1 MLARSLFFQ
10 LIPPFLLATF
20 ILTFILSM
28 DTVYK
33 LINLIVSRGVPV
45 GSVLLMLLYR
55 LPQFLSVTLPIAVV
69 ITVVVVLV
77 RLSNDLE
84 LTAMGASGLSPW
96 QLSVPVATFGLLAT
110 ILDLGITL
118 WMQPAGYAAYEEE
131 TLRLLRS
138 QTAKTIRPGVLNYD
152 FPGKVLYVE
161 SKSPNEELEGIF
173 ISDTELRPSSMVSL
187 SSKGQLL
194 IREKEQDILLQLK
207 QGTMHFGNAEGGYR
221 TMDFEEFQ
229 YQFRP
234 PQLDGSTIR
243 KIWGVPSLD
252 LLKPHSYFMDQT
264 RLREFH
270 LRLTTPMA
278 CLAFALAALNIGM
291 VDPRRGRS
299 NAYLQALAL
308 IVIHYILWS
317 FSKELTIGK
326 EPMKAVV
333 LWIPPILIGLWGVYQ
348 IQLNHQNWRGPLMWC
363 WDHLPFKN
371 LSDSKT

>member
-1 MLARSLFFQ
+1 MLARSLFLQ

-45 GSVLLMLLYR
+45 ESVLLMLLYR

-69 ITVVVVLV
+69 IAVVVVLV

-96 QLSVPVATFGLLAT
+96 QFTVPVAIFGLLAT

-118 WMQPAGYAAYEEE
+118 WMQPAGYSAYEEE

-161 SKSPNEELEGIF
+161 SKSPKEELEGIF
-173 ISDTELRPSSMVSL
+173 ISDTEFHPGSMVSL
-187 SSKGQLL
+187 SSTGQLL
-194 IREKEQDILLQLK
+194 IREREQDILLKLR
-207 QGTMHFGNAEGGYR
+207 QGTMHFGNTEGGYR
-221 TMDFEEFQ
+221 TMDFEKFQ

-234 PQLDGSTIR
+234 PQLDGSPTR
-243 KIWGVPSLD
+243 KVWGVSTMD
-252 LLKPHSYFMDQT
+252 LIQAEGNFGAQT
-264 RLREFH
+264 RQRE
-270 LRLTTPMA
+270 LQIRLTTPLA
-278 CLAFALAALNIGM
+278 CLAFALAALTIGII
-291 VDPRRGRS
+291 DPRRGRS

-308 IVIHYILWS
+308 IIIHYILWS
-317 FSKELTIGK
+317 FSKELTTGK
-326 EPMKAVV
+326 EPMKAFV
-333 LWIPPILIGLWGVYQ
+333 LWVPPIMIGLWGVYQ
-348 IQLNHQNWRGPLMWC
+348 IQSSHQNWRGPLTWC
-363 WDHLPFKN
+363 WKHLSFKN
-371 LSDSKT
+371 LSDPEI

>member
-1 MLARSLFFQ
+1 
-10 LIPPFLLATF
+10 
-20 ILTFILSM
+20 M

-45 GSVLLMLLYR
+45 ESVSLMLLYR

-69 ITVVVVLV
+69 ISVVVVLV

-96 QLSVPVATFGLLAT
+96 QFTVPVAIFGLLAT

-118 WMQPAGYAAYEEE
+118 WMQPAGYSAYEEE

-173 ISDTELRPSSMVSL
+173 ISDTEFHPGSMVSL
-187 SSKGQLL
+187 SSTGQLL
-194 IREKEQDILLQLK
+194 IREREQDILLKLR
-207 QGTMHFGNAEGGYR
+207 QGTMHFGNTEGGYR
-221 TMDFEEFQ
+221 TMDFEKFQ

-234 PQLDGSTIR
+234 PQLDGSPTR
-243 KIWGVPSLD
+243 KVWGVSTMD
-252 LLKPHSYFMDQT
+252 LIQAEGNFGAQT
-264 RLREFH
+264 RQRELQ
-270 LRLTTPMA
+270 LRLTTPLA
-278 CLAFALAALNIGM
+278 CLAFALAALTIGI

-308 IVIHYILWS
+308 IIIHYILWS

-326 EPMKAVV
+326 EPMKAFV
-333 LWIPPILIGLWGVYQ
+333 LWVPPIMIGLWGVYQ
-348 IQLNHQNWRGPLMWC
+348 IQLSHQNWRGPLTWC
-363 WDHLPFKN
+363 WEHLPFKN
-371 LSDSKT
+371 LSDPEI

>member
-69 ITVVVVLV
+69 ITIVVVLV

-252 LLKPHSYFMDQT
+252 LLEPHSYFMDQT

>member
-10 LIPPFLLATF
+10 LIPSFLLATF

-84 LTAMGASGLSPW
+84 LTAMGASGFSPW

-207 QGTMHFGNAEGGYR
+207 QGTIHFGNTEGGYR

-234 PQLDGSTIR
+234 PQLDGSPNR
-243 KIWGVPSLD
+243 KVWGVSTMD
-252 LLKPHSYFMDQT
+252 LIQADEYFGEQA
-264 RLREFH
+264 RQRELQ

-363 WDHLPFKN
+363 WDHLPLKN

>member
-1 MLARSLFFQ
+1 
-10 LIPPFLLATF
+10 
-20 ILTFILSM
+20 
-28 DTVYK
+28 
-33 LINLIVSRGVPV
+33 
-45 GSVLLMLLYR
+45 MLLYR

-96 QLSVPVATFGLLAT
+96 QLSVPVATFGLLVT

-194 IREKEQDILLQLK
+194 IREKERDILLQLK
-207 QGTMHFGNAEGGYR
+207 QGTMHFANVEGGYR

-229 YQFRP
+229 YQFRA
-234 PQLDGSTIR
+234 PQLDGSQNR
-243 KIWGVPSLD
+243 KVWGVSTMD
-252 LLKPHSYFMDQT
+252 LIQSDQYFGEQT
-264 RLREFH
+264 RQREFQ

-278 CLAFALAALNIGM
+278 CLAFALAALTIGM

-308 IVIHYILWS
+308 IIIHYILWS

-333 LWIPPILIGLWGVYQ
+333 LWVPPILIGLWGVYQ
-348 IQLNHQNWRGPLMWC
+348 IQLSHQNWRGPLEWC

-371 LSDSKT
+371 LSSPKT

>member
-1 MLARSLFFQ
+1 MLARFLFLQ

-45 GSVLLMLLYR
+45 ESVLVMLLYR

-69 ITVVVVLV
+69 IAVVVVLV

-96 QLSVPVATFGLLAT
+96 QLTVPIAIFGLLAT
-110 ILDLGITL
+110 IMDLGITL
-118 WMQPAGYAAYEEE
+118 WMQPVGYSAYEEE

-173 ISDTELRPSSMVSL
+173 ISDTEFHPGSMVSL
-187 SSKGQLL
+187 SSTGQLL
-194 IREKEQDILLQLK
+194 IREREQDILLKLR
-207 QGTMHFGNAEGGYR
+207 QGTMHFGNNEGGYR
-221 TMDFEEFQ
+221 TMDFEKFQ

-234 PQLDGSTIR
+234 PQLDGSPTR
-243 KIWGVPSLD
+243 KVWGVSTMD
-252 LLKPHSYFMDQT
+252 LIQAEGNFGEQA
-264 RLREFH
+264 RQRELQ
-270 LRLTTPMA
+270 LRLTTPFA
-278 CLAFALAALNIGM
+278 CLAFALAALTIGI

-308 IVIHYILWS
+308 IIIHYILWS

-326 EPMKAVV
+326 EPMKAVI
-333 LWIPPILIGLWGVYQ
+333 LWVPPIMIGLWGVYQ
-348 IQLNHQNWRGPLMWC
+348 IQLSHQNWRGPLTWC
-363 WDHLPFKN
+363 WEHLPFKN
-371 LSDSKT
+371 LSDPEI

>member
-1 MLARSLFFQ
+1 MLARFLFLQ
-10 LIPPFLLATF
+10 LLPPFLFATF

-69 ITVVVVLV
+69 ITIVVVLV

-234 PQLDGSTIR
+234 PQLDGSPNR
-243 KIWGVPSLD
+243 KVWGVSTMD
-252 LLKPHSYFMDQT
+252 LIQADEYFGEQT
-264 RLREFH
+264 RQRELQ

>member
-10 LIPPFLLATF
+10 LIPSFLLATF

-84 LTAMGASGLSPW
+84 LTAMGASGFSPW

-207 QGTMHFGNAEGGYR
+207 QGTIHFGNTEGGYR

-234 PQLDGSTIR
+234 PQLDGSPNR
-243 KIWGVPSLD
+243 KVWGVSTMD
-252 LLKPHSYFMDQT
+252 LIQKDEYFGEQA
-264 RLREFH
+264 RQRELQ

-363 WDHLPFKN
+363 WDHLPLKN

>member
-96 QLSVPVATFGLLAT
+96 QLTVPVATFGLVTT

-173 ISDTELRPSSMVSL
+173 ISDTEFRPSSMVSL

-234 PQLDGSTIR
+234 PQLDGSPNR
-243 KIWGVPSLD
+243 KVWGVSTMD
-252 LLKPHSYFMDQT
+252 LIQADEYFGEQT
-264 RLREFH
+264 RQRELQ

>member
-96 QLSVPVATFGLLAT
+96 QLTVPVATFGLVTT

-173 ISDTELRPSSMVSL
+173 ISDTEFRPSSMVSL

-234 PQLDGSTIR
+234 PQLDGSPNR
-243 KIWGVPSLD
+243 KVWGVSTMD
-252 LLKPHSYFMDQT
+252 LIQADEYFGEQT
-264 RLREFH
+264 RQRELQ

-348 IQLNHQNWRGPLMWC
+348 IQLNHQNWKGPLMWC

>member
-84 LTAMGASGLSPW
+84 LMAMGASGLSPW
-96 QLSVPVATFGLLAT
+96 QLSLPVATFGLLAT

-118 WMQPAGYAAYEEE
+118 WIQPAGYAAYEEE

-234 PQLDGSTIR
+234 AQLDGSPNR
-243 KIWGVPSLD
+243 KVWGVSTTD
-252 LLKPHSYFMDQT
+252 LIQADEYFGEQT
-264 RLREFH
+264 RQRELQ

-278 CLAFALAALNIGM
+278 CLAFALAALKIGM
-291 VDPRRGRS
+291 VDPKRGRS

-308 IVIHYILWS
+308 IIIHYILWS

-326 EPMKAVV
+326 EPMNAVV

-348 IQLNHQNWRGPLMWC
+348 IQLNHRNWRGPLRWC
-363 WDHLPFKN
+363 WDHLHFKN
-371 LSDSKT
+371 MSDSKT

>member
-1 MLARSLFFQ
+1 MLARSLFLQ
-10 LIPPFLLATF
+10 LIAPFLLATF

-194 IREKEQDILLQLK
+194 IREKEQDILLKLK
-207 QGTMHFGNAEGGYR
+207 QGTMHFGNAEDGYR
-221 TMDFEEFQ
+221 TMDFKEFQ

-252 LLKPHSYFMDQT
+252 LLKPHSYFIDQT

-348 IQLNHQNWRGPLMWC
+348 IQLNHQNWRGPLLWC

>member
-1 MLARSLFFQ
+1 MLARSLFLQ

-234 PQLDGSTIR
+234 PQLDGSPNR
-243 KIWGVPSLD
+243 KVWGVSTMD
-252 LLKPHSYFMDQT
+252 LIQADEYFGEQT
-264 RLREFH
+264 RQRELQ

-348 IQLNHQNWRGPLMWC
+348 IQLNHQNWRGPLIWC

-371 LSDSKT
+371 LSDPKT

>member
-1 MLARSLFFQ
+1 MLARSLFLQ

-96 QLSVPVATFGLLAT
+96 QLTLPVATFGLLAT

-161 SKSPNEELEGIF
+161 SKSPNEELKGIF

-221 TMDFEEFQ
+221 IMDFEEFQ

-234 PQLDGSTIR
+234 PQLDGSPNR
-243 KIWGVPSLD
+243 KVWGVSTMD
-252 LLKPHSYFMDQT
+252 LIQADEYFGEQT
-264 RLREFH
+264 RQRELQLRF
-270 LRLTTPMA
+270 TTPMA
-278 CLAFALAALNIGM
+278 CLAFALAALKIGM

-348 IQLNHQNWRGPLMWC
+348 IQLNHQNWRGPLIWC

-371 LSDSKT
+371 LSDPKT

>member
-1 MLARSLFFQ
+1 
-10 LIPPFLLATF
+10 
-20 ILTFILSM
+20 
-28 DTVYK
+28 
-33 LINLIVSRGVPV
+33 
-45 GSVLLMLLYR
+45 MLLYR
-55 LPQFLSVTLPIAVV
+55 LPQFLSVTLPIAVA

-96 QLSVPVATFGLLAT
+96 QLSVPVAIFGLLAT

-161 SKSPNEELEGIF
+161 SKSPDEELEGIF

-207 QGTMHFGNAEGGYR
+207 QGTMHFGNVEGGYR

-229 YQFRP
+229 YQFSP
-234 PQLDGSTIR
+234 PQLDGSAIR

-252 LLKPHSYFMDQT
+252 LLQPHSYFMDQT
-264 RLREFH
+264 RLREFY

-278 CLAFALAALNIGM
+278 CLGFALAALTIGM

-308 IVIHYILWS
+308 IIIHYILWS

-326 EPMKAVV
+326 EPTSAVV
-333 LWIPPILIGLWGVYQ
+333 LWVPPILIGLWGVYQ
-348 IQLNHQNWRGPLMWC
+348 IQLNHQNWRGPLEWC
-363 WDHLPFKN
+363 WDHLPFKT
-371 LSDSKT
+371 LSDPKA

>member
-1 MLARSLFFQ
+1 MLARSLFLQ

-96 QLSVPVATFGLLAT
+96 QLTVPVATFGLVTT

-161 SKSPNEELEGIF
+161 SKSPNKELEGIF
-173 ISDTELRPSSMVSL
+173 ISDTEFRPSSIVSL

-234 PQLDGSTIR
+234 PQLDGSSNR
-243 KIWGVPSLD
+243 KVWGVSTMD
-252 LLKPHSYFMDQT
+252 LIQADEYFGEQT
-264 RLREFH
+264 RQRELQ

-348 IQLNHQNWRGPLMWC
+348 IQLNHQNWRGPLIWC

-371 LSDSKT
+371 LSDPKT

>member
-1 MLARSLFFQ
+1 MLARSLFLQ

-45 GSVLLMLLYR
+45 ESVLVMLLYR

-69 ITVVVVLV
+69 IAVVVVLV

-96 QLSVPVATFGLLAT
+96 QLTVPIAIFGLLAT
-110 ILDLGITL
+110 IMDLGITL
-118 WMQPAGYAAYEEE
+118 WMQPVGYSAYEEE

-173 ISDTELRPSSMVSL
+173 ISDTEFHPGSMVSL
-187 SSKGQLL
+187 SSTGQLL
-194 IREKEQDILLQLK
+194 IREREQDILLKLR
-207 QGTMHFGNAEGGYR
+207 QGTMHFGNNEGGYR
-221 TMDFEEFQ
+221 TMDFEKFQ

-234 PQLDGSTIR
+234 PQLDGSPTR
-243 KIWGVPSLD
+243 KVWGISTMD
-252 LLKPHSYFMDQT
+252 LIQAEGNFGEQA
-264 RLREFH
+264 RQRELQ
-270 LRLTTPMA
+270 LRLTTPFA
-278 CLAFALAALNIGM
+278 CLAFALAALTIGI

-308 IVIHYILWS
+308 IIIHYILWS

-326 EPMKAVV
+326 EPMKAAI
-333 LWIPPILIGLWGVYQ
+333 LWVPPIMIGLWGVYQ
-348 IQLNHQNWRGPLMWC
+348 IQLSHQNWRGPLTWC
-363 WDHLPFKN
+363 WEHLPFKN
-371 LSDSKT
+371 LSDPEI

>member
-252 LLKPHSYFMDQT
+252 LLKPHSYFIDQT

>member
-1 MLARSLFFQ
+1 MLARSLFLQ

-33 LINLIVSRGVPV
+33 LINLIVSRGVPI

-234 PQLDGSTIR
+234 PQLDGSPNR
-243 KIWGVPSLD
+243 KVWGVSTMD
-252 LLKPHSYFMDQT
+252 LIQADEYFGEQT
-264 RLREFH
+264 RQRELQ

>member
-1 MLARSLFFQ
+1 MLARSLFLQ

-96 QLSVPVATFGLLAT
+96 QLSVPVATFGVLAT

-152 FPGKVLYVE
+152 FPGKILYVE

-234 PQLDGSTIR
+234 PQLDGSPNR
-243 KIWGVPSLD
+243 KVWGVSTMD
-252 LLKPHSYFMDQT
+252 LIQADEYFGEQT
-264 RLREFH
+264 RQRELQ

-348 IQLNHQNWRGPLMWC
+348 IQLNHQNWRGPLLWC

>member
-69 ITVVVVLV
+69 ITIVVVLV

-194 IREKEQDILLQLK
+194 IREIEQDILLQLK

-221 TMDFEEFQ
+221 TVDFEEFQ

-252 LLKPHSYFMDQT
+252 LLKPHSYFIDQT

>member
-1 MLARSLFFQ
+1 MLARSLFLQ
-10 LIPPFLLATF
+10 LIPPFLFATF

-96 QLSVPVATFGLLAT
+96 QLTVPVATFGLVTT

-229 YQFRP
+229 YQFLP
-234 PQLDGSTIR
+234 PQLDGSPNR
-243 KIWGVPSLD
+243 KVWGVSTMD
-252 LLKPHSYFMDQT
+252 LIQADEYFGEQT
-264 RLREFH
+264 RQRELQ

-348 IQLNHQNWRGPLMWC
+348 IQLNHQNWRGPLIWC

-371 LSDSKT
+371 LSDPKT

>member
-1 MLARSLFFQ
+1 MLARSLFLQ

-96 QLSVPVATFGLLAT
+96 QLTVPVATFGLVTT

-234 PQLDGSTIR
+234 PQLDGSPNR
-243 KIWGVPSLD
+243 KVWGVSTMD
-252 LLKPHSYFMDQT
+252 LIQADEYFGEQT
-264 RLREFH
+264 RQRELQ

-299 NAYLQALAL
+299 NAYLQALVL

>member
-1 MLARSLFFQ
+1 MLVRSLFFQ

-161 SKSPNEELEGIF
+161 GKSPNEELEGIF
-173 ISDTELRPSSMVSL
+173 ISDTELRSSSMVSL

-207 QGTMHFGNAEGGYR
+207 QGTMHFGNTEGGYR
-221 TMDFEEFQ
+221 TMDYEEFQ

-234 PQLDGSTIR
+234 PQLDGSPNR
-243 KIWGVPSLD
+243 KVWGVPTMD
-252 LLKPHSYFMDQT
+252 LIQADKYFGEQT
-264 RLREFH
+264 RQRELQ

-348 IQLNHQNWRGPLMWC
+348 IQLNHQNWRGPLLWC

>member
-1 MLARSLFFQ
+1 MLARSLFLQ

-96 QLSVPVATFGLLAT
+96 QLSLPVATFGLLAT
-110 ILDLGITL
+110 ILDLVITL
-118 WMQPAGYAAYEEE
+118 WIQPAGYAAYEEE

-173 ISDTELRPSSMVSL
+173 ISDIELRPSSMVSL

-207 QGTMHFGNAEGGYR
+207 QGTMHFGNTEGVYR
-221 TMDFEEFQ
+221 TIDFEEFQ

-234 PQLDGSTIR
+234 PQLDGSPNR
-243 KIWGVPSLD
+243 KVWGVSTTD
-252 LLKPHSYFMDQT
+252 LIQADEYFGEQA
-264 RLREFH
+264 RQRELQLRF
-270 LRLTTPMA
+270 TTPMA
-278 CLAFALAALNIGM
+278 CLAFALAALKIGM

>member
-1 MLARSLFFQ
+1 MLARSLFLQ

-45 GSVLLMLLYR
+45 ESVLVMLLYR

-69 ITVVVVLV
+69 VAVVVVLV

-96 QLSVPVATFGLLAT
+96 QLTVPIAIFGLLAT
-110 ILDLGITL
+110 IMDLGITL
-118 WMQPAGYAAYEEE
+118 WMQPVGYSAYEEE

-173 ISDTELRPSSMVSL
+173 ISDTEFHPGSMVSL
-187 SSKGQLL
+187 SSTGQLL
-194 IREKEQDILLQLK
+194 IREREQDILLKLR
-207 QGTMHFGNAEGGYR
+207 QGTMHFGNNEGGYR
-221 TMDFEEFQ
+221 TMDFEKFQ

-234 PQLDGSTIR
+234 PQLDGSPTR
-243 KIWGVPSLD
+243 KVWGVSTMD
-252 LLKPHSYFMDQT
+252 LIQAEGNFGEQA
-264 RLREFH
+264 RQRELQ
-270 LRLTTPMA
+270 LRLTTPFA
-278 CLAFALAALNIGM
+278 CLAFALAALTIGI

-308 IVIHYILWS
+308 IIIHYILWS

-326 EPMKAVV
+326 EPMKAVI
-333 LWIPPILIGLWGVYQ
+333 LWVPPIMIGLWGVYQ
-348 IQLNHQNWRGPLMWC
+348 IQLSHQNWRGPLTWC
-363 WDHLPFKN
+363 WEHLPFKN
-371 LSDSKT
+371 LSDPEI

>member
-69 ITVVVVLV
+69 ITIVVVLV

-234 PQLDGSTIR
+234 PQLDGSPNR
-243 KIWGVPSLD
+243 KVWGVATMD
-252 LLKPHSYFMDQT
+252 LIHADEYFGEQT
-264 RLREFH
+264 RQRELQ

>member
-69 ITVVVVLV
+69 ITIVVVLV

-96 QLSVPVATFGLLAT
+96 QLSVPVATFGLLVT

-194 IREKEQDILLQLK
+194 IREKEQDILLKLK

-221 TMDFEEFQ
+221 TVDFEEFQ

-252 LLKPHSYFMDQT
+252 LLKPHSYFIDQT